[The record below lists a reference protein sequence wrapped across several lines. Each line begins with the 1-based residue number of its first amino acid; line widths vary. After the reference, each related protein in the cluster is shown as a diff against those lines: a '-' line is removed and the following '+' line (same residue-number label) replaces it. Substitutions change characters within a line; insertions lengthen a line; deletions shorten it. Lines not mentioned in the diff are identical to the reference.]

1 MKTHQI
7 LFQIGLAAILP
18 TAASAAIVRI
28 ENYGAPTVSEQTSFN
43 LINRFRADPVNE
55 LARMFNDNFG
65 TTHTNTTL
73 GQLLDGV
80 NYSANFWSSTF
91 SNNVVSGSMNFF
103 QTSPNVLYD
112 EFQAMA
118 LLPPRSPYTWNNNIG
133 WAAHQYAARVEADAG
148 ATQNPHLLPGP
159 DLGTRISNVGVNW
172 SNLGENI
179 APNWL
184 PNPAT
189 MHMAFAVDW
198 GTGTNGMQNPR
209 GHRDAMMSALFTNI
223 GIGTVDEGWGFE
235 RVTQVQKLA
244 ALSPTNPTNRIA
256 YGYVY
261 TDASAT
267 TKAAG
272 ATVNIYDAAGNL
284 LGSTTSDSSGAYTY
298 IVSST
303 ATAPATAEF
312 IQGSFTTARHALGN
326 DGNTWFL
333 DAAVIPEPSSALL
346 AGLAI
351 LGACAR
357 RRRVD

>member
-1 MKTHQI
+1 
-7 LFQIGLAAILP
+7 
-18 TAASAAIVRI
+18 
-28 ENYGAPTVSEQTSFN
+28 
-43 LINRFRADPVNE
+43 
-55 LARMFNDNFG
+55 
-65 TTHTNTTL
+65 
-73 GQLLDGV
+73 
-80 NYSANFWSSTF
+80 
-91 SNNVVSGSMNFF
+91 MNFF

-118 LLPPRSPYTWNNNIG
+118 LLPLRSPYTWNNNIG

-159 DLGTRISNVGVNW
+159 TLGARISNVGVNW
-172 SNLGENI
+172 SNVGENI
-179 APNWL
+179 APNWV
-184 PNPAT
+184 PNPAA

-209 GHRDAMMSALFTNI
+209 GHRDAMMSALYTGI
-223 GIGTVDEGWGFE
+223 GIGTVDEGWGAG
-235 RVTQVQKLA
+235 RVTKVQKLA
-244 ALSPTNPTNRIA
+244 ALSSTNRIA

-272 ATVNIYDAAGNL
+272 ATVNIYDAAGVL

-298 IVSST
+298 VVSP
-303 ATAPATAEF
+303 AAAAPATAEF
-312 IQGSFTTARHALGN
+312 SLAGITTPRHALGN
-326 DGNTWFL
+326 AGNTWFL
-333 DAAVIPEPSSALL
+333 DAAAIPEPSSALL